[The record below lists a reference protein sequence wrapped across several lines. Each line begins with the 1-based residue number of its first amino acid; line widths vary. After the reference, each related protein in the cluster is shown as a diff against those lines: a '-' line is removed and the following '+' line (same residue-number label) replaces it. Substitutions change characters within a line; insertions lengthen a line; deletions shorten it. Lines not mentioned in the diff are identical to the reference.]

1 MIKNIAHVKFR
12 GSNIGKFEHLHIEDV
27 KVKDT
32 CVIETDEGIEIGYV
46 LNFEDIDVDSLNNE
60 ENQNSDSNESNE
72 SIEQNDEDD
81 NNDGGANEEISE
93 ELKDIAA
100 DEEPNIKTKN
110 NKNKIFNILRI
121 ANEKDLEQH
130 RINIEDAEE
139 AFKIC
144 KEKVNN
150 HNLDLKLISSYY
162 FLDRAKLLFEFIAE
176 ERIDFREL
184 VKDLAAHFKTRIELR
199 QIGVR
204 DEARSIGGC
213 GICGRELCCKV
224 IKGKFETITIK
235 MAKEQGML
243 LNTMKISGQC
253 GRLMCCLGHEYKAY
267 CSLKKDLPKVG
278 TKLVFN
284 SVPAVIKE
292 VNPLNKKL
300 LIETEDKRL
309 IYINVS
315 DLRSEEGFLVAN
327 IKAE

>member
-1 MIKNIAHVKFR
+1 MIKNIAHIKFR
-12 GSNIGKFEHLHIEDV
+12 GSNIGKFEHLHIENI
-27 KVKDT
+27 KVKDA
-32 CVIETDEGIEIGYV
+32 CVIETDEGVEIGHV
-46 LNFEDIDVDSLNNE
+46 LNFEDIDVDLLEE
-60 ENQNSDSNESNE
+60 ENNVHSDN
-72 SIEQNDEDD
+72 IENNDEIHED
-81 NNDGGANEEISE
+81 NETINEDEISE

-100 DEEPNIKTKN
+100 EEENNNVKIKN

-121 ANEKDLEQH
+121 ADDKDLEQYK
-130 RINIEDAEE
+130 INMEDAAE

-253 GRLMCCLGHEYKAY
+253 GRLMCCLAHEYKAY
-267 CSLKKDLPKVG
+267 CALKKDLPKVG

-284 SVPAVIKE
+284 NVPAVIKE
-292 VNPLNKKL
+292 LNPLNKKL

-309 IYINVS
+309 IYISVS
-315 DLRSEEGFLVAN
+315 DLKTNDEGFLIAN

>member
-1 MIKNIAHVKFR
+1 MIKNIAHIKFR
-12 GSNIGKFEHLHIEDV
+12 GSNIAKFEHLHINNV
-27 KVKDT
+27 KIKDS
-32 CVIETDEGIEIGYV
+32 CVIETDEGIEIGHV
-46 LNFEDIDVDSLNNE
+46 LNFEDIDIDLLEAENHSEITSNSNE
-60 ENQNSDSNESNE
+60 EIQEDNENINE
-72 SIEQNDEDD
+72 
-81 NNDGGANEEISE
+81 EEISE
-93 ELKDIAA
+93 ELKDMAA
-100 DEEPNIKTKN
+100 AEENNNIRLKN
-110 NKNKIFNILRI
+110 NKNKIFNIVRI
-121 ANEKDLEQH
+121 ADEKDLEQYKT
-130 RINIEDAEE
+130 NMEDASE

-144 KEKVNN
+144 KEKVSN

-243 LNTMKISGQC
+243 LNTVKISGQC
-253 GRLMCCLGHEYKAY
+253 GRLMCCLAHEYKAY
-267 CSLKKDLPKVG
+267 CSLKKELPKVG
-278 TKLVFN
+278 TKLIFN
-284 SVPAVIKE
+284 NVPAVIKNL
-292 VNPLNKKL
+292 NPLSKKL

-309 IYINVS
+309 IYIDVS
-315 DLRSEEGFLVAN
+315 DLKTSEEGFLIAN